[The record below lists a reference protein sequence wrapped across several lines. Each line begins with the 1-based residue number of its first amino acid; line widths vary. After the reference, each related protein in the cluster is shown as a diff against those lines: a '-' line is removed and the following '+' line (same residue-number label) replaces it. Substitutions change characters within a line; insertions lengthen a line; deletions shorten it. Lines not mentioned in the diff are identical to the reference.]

1 MAINSTGIDACA
13 PEDCSS
19 CTADCSSRVDL
30 KTNVIE
36 LTTDEG
42 EVIRCQVLL
51 NYEMEGR
58 RYLAV
63 MPLADNP
70 DGDIYLFRVAEG
82 ETGLENIEDEE
93 EHSRAAHAFGDRD
106 GEGTE
111 GAAAVVILQGFHW
124 MASFRTAR
132 KENFLG
138 KITSVHDF
146 VTAPGLSPG
155 SGRFFRRPPG
165 T

>member
-1 MAINSTGIDACA
+1 MLKAATPKRVLSTLSEITAWKIEREVYTMAINSTGIDACA

-30 KTNVIE
+30 KANVIE

-93 EHSRAAHAFGDRD
+93 EHSRAAHAFGIAMEKAQKER
-106 GEGTE
+106 
-111 GAAAVVILQGFHW
+111 LQ
-124 MASFRTAR
+124 S
-132 KENFLG
+132 
-138 KITSVHDF
+138 
-146 VTAPGLSPG
+146 
-155 SGRFFRRPPG
+155 
-165 T
+165 

>member
-1 MAINSTGIDACA
+1 MRYGRNPESGACRILQKRMLKAATPKRVLSTLSEITAWKIEREVYTMAINSTGIDACA

-30 KTNVIE
+30 KANVIE

-93 EHSRAAHAFGDRD
+93 EHSRAAHAFGIAMEKAQKER
-106 GEGTE
+106 
-111 GAAAVVILQGFHW
+111 LQ
-124 MASFRTAR
+124 S
-132 KENFLG
+132 
-138 KITSVHDF
+138 
-146 VTAPGLSPG
+146 
-155 SGRFFRRPPG
+155 
-165 T
+165 

>member
-30 KTNVIE
+30 KANVIE

-82 ETGLENIEDEE
+82 EDWTG
-93 EHSRAAHAFGDRD
+93 EHRGR
-106 GEGTE
+106 GGT
-111 GAAAVVILQGFHW
+111 L
-124 MASFRTAR
+124 
-132 KENFLG
+132 
-138 KITSVHDF
+138 
-146 VTAPGLSPG
+146 PG
-155 SGRFFRRPPG
+155 SARPSGSRWRRHRRSGCSRNSTRFPLDGFVPHSQERELSRKDYISP
-165 T
+165 

>member
-19 CTADCSSRVDL
+19 CTADCSSRVNL
-30 KTNVIE
+30 KANVIE
-36 LTTDEG
+36 FTTDEG

-93 EHSRAAHAFGDRD
+93 EHSRAAHAFGIAMEKAQKER
-106 GEGTE
+106 
-111 GAAAVVILQGFHW
+111 LQ
-124 MASFRTAR
+124 S
-132 KENFLG
+132 
-138 KITSVHDF
+138 
-146 VTAPGLSPG
+146 
-155 SGRFFRRPPG
+155 
-165 T
+165 

>member
-1 MAINSTGIDACA
+1 MLKAATPKTVLSALSEITAWKIEGEVYTMAINSTGIDACA

-30 KTNVIE
+30 KANVIE

-93 EHSRAAHAFGDRD
+93 EHSRAAHAFGIAMEKAQKER
-106 GEGTE
+106 
-111 GAAAVVILQGFHW
+111 LQ
-124 MASFRTAR
+124 S
-132 KENFLG
+132 
-138 KITSVHDF
+138 
-146 VTAPGLSPG
+146 
-155 SGRFFRRPPG
+155 
-165 T
+165 

>member
-1 MAINSTGIDACA
+1 MRYGRNPESGACRILQKRMLKVATPRTVLSALSEITAWKIEGEVYTMAINSTGIDACA

-19 CTADCSSRVDL
+19 CTADCSSRVNL

-93 EHSRAAHAFGDRD
+93 EHSRAAHAFGIAMEKAQKER
-106 GEGTE
+106 
-111 GAAAVVILQGFHW
+111 LQ
-124 MASFRTAR
+124 S
-132 KENFLG
+132 
-138 KITSVHDF
+138 
-146 VTAPGLSPG
+146 
-155 SGRFFRRPPG
+155 
-165 T
+165 

>member
-1 MAINSTGIDACA
+1 MLKAATPKTVLSALSEITAWKIEREVYTMAINSTGIDACA

-30 KTNVIE
+30 KANVIE

-93 EHSRAAHAFGDRD
+93 EHSRAAHAFGIAMEKAQKER
-106 GEGTE
+106 
-111 GAAAVVILQGFHW
+111 LQ
-124 MASFRTAR
+124 S
-132 KENFLG
+132 
-138 KITSVHDF
+138 
-146 VTAPGLSPG
+146 
-155 SGRFFRRPPG
+155 
-165 T
+165 

>member
-1 MAINSTGIDACA
+1 MLKVATPRTVLSALSEITAWKIEREVYTRASNSTGIDACA

-30 KTNVIE
+30 KANVIE

-93 EHSRAAHAFGDRD
+93 EHSRAAHAFGIAMEKAQKER
-106 GEGTE
+106 
-111 GAAAVVILQGFHW
+111 LQ
-124 MASFRTAR
+124 S
-132 KENFLG
+132 
-138 KITSVHDF
+138 
-146 VTAPGLSPG
+146 
-155 SGRFFRRPPG
+155 
-165 T
+165 

>member
-1 MAINSTGIDACA
+1 MRYGRNPESGACRILQERMLKVATQKTCAISAFRNNCMAINSTGIDACA

-19 CTADCSSRVDL
+19 CTADCSSRVNM
-30 KTNVIE
+30 KANVIE

-82 ETGLENIEDEE
+82 EIGLENIEDEE
-93 EHSRAAHAFGDRD
+93 EHSRAAHAFGVAMEKAQKER
-106 GEGTE
+106 
-111 GAAAVVILQGFHW
+111 LQ
-124 MASFRTAR
+124 S
-132 KENFLG
+132 
-138 KITSVHDF
+138 
-146 VTAPGLSPG
+146 
-155 SGRFFRRPPG
+155 
-165 T
+165 

>member
-30 KTNVIE
+30 KANVIE

-93 EHSRAAHAFGDRD
+93 HSRAAHAFGIAMEKAQKER
-106 GEGTE
+106 
-111 GAAAVVILQGFHW
+111 LQ
-124 MASFRTAR
+124 S
-132 KENFLG
+132 
-138 KITSVHDF
+138 
-146 VTAPGLSPG
+146 
-155 SGRFFRRPPG
+155 
-165 T
+165 

>member
-1 MAINSTGIDACA
+1 MLKAATPKTVLSALSEITAWKIEGEVYTMAINSTGIDACA

-30 KTNVIE
+30 KANVIE

-93 EHSRAAHAFGDRD
+93 EHSQAAHAFGIAMEKAQKER
-106 GEGTE
+106 
-111 GAAAVVILQGFHW
+111 LQ
-124 MASFRTAR
+124 S
-132 KENFLG
+132 
-138 KITSVHDF
+138 
-146 VTAPGLSPG
+146 
-155 SGRFFRRPPG
+155 
-165 T
+165 

>member
-19 CTADCSSRVDL
+19 CTADCSSRVNL
-30 KTNVIE
+30 KANVIE

-63 MPLADNP
+63 MP
-70 DGDIYLFRVAEG
+70 
-82 ETGLENIEDEE
+82 
-93 EHSRAAHAFGDRD
+93 
-106 GEGTE
+106 
-111 GAAAVVILQGFHW
+111 
-124 MASFRTAR
+124 
-132 KENFLG
+132 
-138 KITSVHDF
+138 
-146 VTAPGLSPG
+146 
-155 SGRFFRRPPG
+155 
-165 T
+165 

>member
-1 MAINSTGIDACA
+1 MHAHRN
-13 PEDCSS
+13 DCSS

-30 KTNVIE
+30 KANVIE

-82 ETGLENIEDEE
+82 EDWTG
-93 EHSRAAHAFGDRD
+93 EHRGRGGTLPGSARLRDRD

-111 GAAAVVILQGFHW
+111 GAAAVVILQRFHW

-132 KENFLG
+132 KANFLG

-146 VTAPGLSPG
+146 VTTPGHSPG

>member
-19 CTADCSSRVDL
+19 CTADCRSRVDL
-30 KTNVIE
+30 KANVIE

-93 EHSRAAHAFGDRD
+93 EHSQAAHAFGIAMEKAQKER
-106 GEGTE
+106 
-111 GAAAVVILQGFHW
+111 LQ
-124 MASFRTAR
+124 S
-132 KENFLG
+132 
-138 KITSVHDF
+138 
-146 VTAPGLSPG
+146 
-155 SGRFFRRPPG
+155 
-165 T
+165 

>member
-30 KTNVIE
+30 KANVIE

-93 EHSRAAHAFGDRD
+93 EHSRAARAFGIAM
-106 GEGTE
+106 EK
-111 GAAAVVILQGFHW
+111 AQK
-124 MASFRTAR
+124 AR
-132 KENFLG
+132 VK
-138 KITSVHDF
+138 S
-146 VTAPGLSPG
+146 
-155 SGRFFRRPPG
+155 
-165 T
+165 